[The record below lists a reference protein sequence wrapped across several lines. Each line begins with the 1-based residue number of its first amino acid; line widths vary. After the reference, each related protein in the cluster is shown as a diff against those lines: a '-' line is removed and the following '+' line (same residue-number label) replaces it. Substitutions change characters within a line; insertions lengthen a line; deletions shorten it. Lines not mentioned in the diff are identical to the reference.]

1 MIQNLVSKERFF
13 KFLFIC
19 NLILF
24 TEILSFVFVVFPSNF
39 LSQNIYLLVFYLFLI
54 FYFIFSLIIP
64 WLFMFFNNIP
74 RFIFITFGVSITSFC
89 IYLLINLFFK
99 FSLQVIFYFTLL
111 KSFMAGL
118 ALFFKVL
125 TSTFLS
131 TTTQTANF
139 SFQNKTHTIVKQE
152 NANIQNNPR
161 LELFYSFLFLL
172 LYPFIIIVLIH
183 FFT

>member
-1 MIQNLVSKERFF
+1 MIQNLASKERFF
-13 KFLFIC
+13 KLLLIC

-24 TEILSFVFVVFPSNF
+24 TEIFSFVFIVFPSSF
-39 LSQNIYLLVFYLFLI
+39 LTQNIYLFVFYLFLI

-74 RFIFITFGVSITSFC
+74 KFIFITFGVSITIFC
-89 IYLLINLFFK
+89 VYLLINFVFK
-99 FSLQVIFYFTLL
+99 FSLQVIFDFILL

-125 TSTFLS
+125 TSPFLL
-131 TTTQTANF
+131 TNTQTVNF
-139 SFQNKTHTIVKQE
+139 SFQNNNSTIVKQR
-152 NANIQNNPR
+152 NATLQNNPR

-172 LYPFIIIVLIH
+172 LYPLIIIVMIY